1 MIFTSTI
8 YFLTTAISNDT
19 SFSFFFLFLS
29 SPSITLVI
37 PLFPPPVAAISPSNT
52 GAMEKFEAIKEQR
65 YTSTTRGRKL
75 LLRLG
80 VSATEIDDRTSR
92 NPMAGLAPFSRTMSP

>member
-8 YFLTTAISNDT
+8 YFLTTAASNDT

-29 SPSITLVI
+29 PPSITLFT
-37 PLFPPPVAAISPSNT
+37 PLFSLPVAAISPSNT
-52 GAMEKFEAIKEQR
+52 GALEKFEAIKEQS
-65 YTSTTRGRKL
+65 YSLTTRVRKL
-75 LLRLG
+75 LLGLG

-92 NPMAGLAPFSRTMSP
+92 NPMAGLSPFSRTMSP